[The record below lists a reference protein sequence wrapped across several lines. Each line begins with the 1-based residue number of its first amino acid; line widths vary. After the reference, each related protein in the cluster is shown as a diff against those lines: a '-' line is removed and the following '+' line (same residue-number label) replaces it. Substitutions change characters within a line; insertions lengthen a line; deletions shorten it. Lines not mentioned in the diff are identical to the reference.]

1 MPREGRIGSLEDRT
15 DRLESITMAG
25 TETNN
30 EDIRQ
35 MPLDMPPDFPFVSRT
50 RAHVIG

>member
-1 MPREGRIGSLEDRT
+1 MPREGRIDPQEDRT
-15 DRLESITMAG
+15 DRLENIITAG

-35 MPLDMPPDFPFVSRT
+35 MPLDMPPICPFVSRT
-50 RAHVIG
+50 RAPLIG